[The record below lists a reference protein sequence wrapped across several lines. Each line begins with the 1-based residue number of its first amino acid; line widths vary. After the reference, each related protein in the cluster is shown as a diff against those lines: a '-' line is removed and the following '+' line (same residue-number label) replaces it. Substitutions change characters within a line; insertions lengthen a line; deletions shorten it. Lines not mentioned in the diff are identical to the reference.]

1 MARVGAGRGSAM
13 PVVRSV
19 VALALQPVGVALSA
33 PAAAWAVAGHVARA
47 VRRAPE
53 DLRRLALLLER
64 ADALLAAVEPP
75 VLRASTQVDAQLIDD
90 LVLSART
97 APALVATASLAV
109 GQFEGFVDEA
119 QRARHTAERLAFEV
133 AGLLTRA
140 DGAVTGAEALVAEV
154 QPIISA
160 ADRAVSRADAVA
172 RGAELL
178 LTRVE
183 EVIGRASGTVG
194 GADSLV
200 HDVRDLAGRVA
211 LVVQLAETL
220 AGAASGAV
228 DDAVA
233 LSAHVRPAVED
244 ALQLGQRGRPV
255 AEEALEVGAQLVD
268 PARVLLP
275 VLREQA
281 PALAALVP
289 DLVATL
295 RALVTELPDLL
306 HRLDAEVVPTLVQLR
321 TTPGDV
327 RALRDTV
334 ADIEPLVSD
343 VEAELAGLPGS
354 TLLRRR
360 GRSKDG
366 GAEAQPP
373 DGSGA
378 GAAPEAR

>member
-1 MARVGAGRGSAM
+1 M
-13 PVVRSV
+13 PLVRSV
-19 VALALQPVGVALSA
+19 VALALQPVGVALAA
-33 PAAAWAVAGHVARA
+33 PAAACTLAGRVAAA

-53 DLRRLALLLER
+53 DLRHLGVLLER

-75 VLRASTQVDAQLIDD
+75 VLRATGQVDAQLIDD

-97 APALVATASLAV
+97 APALVASASLAV

-119 QRARHTAERLAFEV
+119 QRARHTAERLVLEV
-133 AGLLTRA
+133 SELLVRA
-140 DGAVTGAEALVAEV
+140 DRAVTGAEARVAEV

-160 ADRAVSRADAVA
+160 ADRAVGRADAVA

-178 LTRVE
+178 LARVE
-183 EVIGRASGTVG
+183 EVAGRASGTVEG
-194 GADSLV
+194 VDALV
-200 HDVRDLAGRVA
+200 HDVRELAGRVA

-220 AGAASGAV
+220 VGAGSGAV

-233 LSAHVRPAVED
+233 LAARVRPAVEE
-244 ALQLGQRGRPV
+244 ALQLGERGRPV
-255 AEEALEVGAQLVD
+255 AEEALEIGGQLVD

-275 VLREQA
+275 VLREQV

-295 RALVTELPDLL
+295 RTLVTELPDLL

-366 GAEAQPP
+366 AAEEQPADRSRQPQPP
-373 DGSGA
+373 DVV
-378 GAAPEAR
+378 